1 MKKPRAVEEAPPE
14 SDRFGEA
21 PHPRDT
27 YGLIGHEAAEQEF
40 LSAYREN
47 RLPQSWIIG
56 GREGIGKATLAWRV
70 ARFLFA
76 HPDPKSPAVQ
86 AAKDLAVGRD
96 HPVAHRI
103 EALSHGDLFLLR
115 REWNTKAK
123 PPRHFTEIRVDD
135 VRRALGLFHHAAA
148 EGGWRVCIIDPAD
161 DLNRNAANAMLK
173 LIEEPPPRCLFLF
186 VSHRPGQII
195 PTIRSRSRML
205 HLEPLSDENVLSVLR
220 TLDDVWSDHDE
231 RAITE
236 AARKAGGS
244 VRDALRLLTG
254 SGLALTGRIEA
265 LVSRLP
271 QVDWVKVHE
280 LADGLTSRD
289 KTEDFEAALAGIY
302 DWIDRRVHERAASGA
317 VADLARYA
325 QVWEKIATAARE
337 TEALN
342 LDRRP
347 LILSIFSN
355 LSEAAGH

>member
-1 MKKPRAVEEAPPE
+1 MKKPRAIEEAPPE
-14 SDRFGEA
+14 SDRFEDA
-21 PHPRDT
+21 PHPRET
-27 YGLIGHEAAEQEF
+27 YSFIGHPSAEQEF
-40 LSAYREN
+40 LTAYRDN

-76 HPDPKSPAVQ
+76 NPDPNAPAVQ
-86 AAKDLAVGRD
+86 AARDLSVSRE

-115 REWNTKAK
+115 REWNEKAK
-123 PPRHFTEIRVDD
+123 PPKHFTEIRVDD
-135 VRRALGLFHHAAA
+135 VRRALDMFHHAAA

-173 LIEEPPPRCLFLF
+173 LIEEPPPRCLFMF

-205 HLEPLSDENVLSVLR
+205 NLEPLSDQNVVAVLR
-220 TLDDVWSDHDE
+220 TLDDVWGDHDE
-231 RAITE
+231 RSIAE
-236 AARKAGGS
+236 AAQRAGGS

-254 SGLALTGRIEA
+254 SGLALTARIEA

-271 QVDWVKVHE
+271 QVDWLKVHE
-280 LADGLTSRD
+280 LADGLASRE

-302 DWIDRRVHERAASGA
+302 DWIDRRVREDARAGN
-317 VADLARYA
+317 VRDLARYA
-325 QVWEKIATAARE
+325 EVWEKIATAARE